1 MGDDYHTNY
10 NELISIEKTLNA
22 QMTELQKCVEGKTNS
37 VKLEMK
43 NKDNIMA
50 HQKKREAL
58 NALNEKTGPSL
69 PGKEEEKR
77 RKNKYKIDERKY
89 ENYQLDEQAKN
100 MTNTELLEYQQRKIK
115 DQDQEIE
122 EITGEVKKGKEM
134 GKVIKTNLESQNKL
148 LDDVESGMDN
158 LDSKMSR
165 TKKKFDNYVANS
177 SSCCLTIVIILE
189 IGAMGLMLY
198 YIMTGN

>member
-1 MGDDYHTNY
+1 
-10 NELISIEKTLNA
+10 
-22 QMTELQKCVEGKTNS
+22 MTFESLT
-37 VKLEMK
+37 
-43 NKDNIMA
+43 
-50 HQKKREAL
+50 KRKYE
-58 NALNEKTGPSL
+58 
-69 PGKEEEKR
+69 
-77 RKNKYKIDERKY
+77 YKIDEGKY

>member
-1 MGDDYHTNY
+1 
-10 NELISIEKTLNA
+10 
-22 QMTELQKCVEGKTNS
+22 MTFESLTKRKYEYKIVEG
-37 VKLEMK
+37 
-43 NKDNIMA
+43 
-50 HQKKREAL
+50 
-58 NALNEKTGPSL
+58 
-69 PGKEEEKR
+69 
-77 RKNKYKIDERKY
+77 KY

>member
-1 MGDDYHTNY
+1 
-10 NELISIEKTLNA
+10 
-22 QMTELQKCVEGKTNS
+22 MTFESLT
-37 VKLEMK
+37 
-43 NKDNIMA
+43 
-50 HQKKREAL
+50 KRKYE
-58 NALNEKTGPSL
+58 
-69 PGKEEEKR
+69 
-77 RKNKYKIDERKY
+77 YKIDERKY

>member
-1 MGDDYHTNY
+1 
-10 NELISIEKTLNA
+10 
-22 QMTELQKCVEGKTNS
+22 MTFESLT
-37 VKLEMK
+37 
-43 NKDNIMA
+43 
-50 HQKKREAL
+50 KRKYE
-58 NALNEKTGPSL
+58 
-69 PGKEEEKR
+69 
-77 RKNKYKIDERKY
+77 YKIDEGKY

-100 MTNTELLEYQQRKIK
+100 MTNTELLEYQQGKIK

>member
-1 MGDDYHTNY
+1 
-10 NELISIEKTLNA
+10 
-22 QMTELQKCVEGKTNS
+22 MTFESLT
-37 VKLEMK
+37 
-43 NKDNIMA
+43 
-50 HQKKREAL
+50 KRKYE
-58 NALNEKTGPSL
+58 
-69 PGKEEEKR
+69 
-77 RKNKYKIDERKY
+77 YKIDEGKY

-100 MTNTELLEYQQRKIK
+100 MTNTELLEYQQKKIK

>member
-1 MGDDYHTNY
+1 
-10 NELISIEKTLNA
+10 
-22 QMTELQKCVEGKTNS
+22 MTFESLT
-37 VKLEMK
+37 
-43 NKDNIMA
+43 
-50 HQKKREAL
+50 KRKYE
-58 NALNEKTGPSL
+58 
-69 PGKEEEKR
+69 
-77 RKNKYKIDERKY
+77 YKIDEGKY

-100 MTNTELLEYQQRKIK
+100 MINTELLEYQQRKIK